1 MKVYLA
7 GGFFTDVQNNIMAE
21 LENAM
26 SMHGVNTFSP
36 RRDNLGTLG
45 CDWDAIY
52 KRNIEELHTCDM
64 VFASTQD
71 KDMGTIFECGY
82 ATAIG
87 KPIAYYA
94 PNLSGLFNLMLA
106 KTSIGVCTS
115 REQLIEYVA
124 MGMPNMEYVHEME

>member
-7 GGFFTDVQNNIMAE
+7 GGFFTEVQNDIME
-21 LENAM
+21 QLENVMAKY
-26 SMHGVNTFSP
+26 GVATFSP

-45 CDWDAIY
+45 CDWDSIY
-52 KRNIEELHTCDM
+52 RKNIEELHTCNL

-82 ATAIG
+82 ATAIN

-94 PNLSGLFNLMLA
+94 PNLEGLFNLMLA

-115 REQLIEYVA
+115 IDGLEEYVRNGFQA
-124 MGMPNMEYVHEME
+124 QEYTYEME